1 MLTGMVDDSQAVLQE
16 TFDVLRSLRDV
27 WDETAVDD
35 LDHALQAAARALED
49 GADDELVLAAAM
61 HDLAHSPLCDSPSRN
76 RHDVAAREWLTPRY
90 GERVGWLAGAHVA
103 AKRYLAATE
112 PGYRDGL
119 SGVSE
124 VSLRAQGGPDVD
136 AAMVSHPWWPD
147 ALRLRRYDDAAKQ
160 PGARALTIEE
170 VIEVAARVLQAP
182 HP

>member
-1 MLTGMVDDSQAVLQE
+1 MLLSMADDAKYVLHE
-16 TFDVLRSLRDV
+16 TSAMLHSLRDV

-61 HDLAHSPLCDSPSRN
+61 HDLAHSPLCDSPN
-76 RHDVAAREWLTPRY
+76 RAHHDVAAREWLTPRY

-103 AKRYLAATE
+103 AKRFLAATE
-112 PGYRDGL
+112 PEYRDCL

-124 VSLRAQGGPDVD
+124 VSLRAQGGPDAD
-136 AAMVSHPWWPD
+136 AGMISHPWWPD

-160 PGARALTIEE
+160 PGARAMTIEQ
-170 VIEVAARVLQAP
+170 VVEVAARVLRAP
-182 HP
+182 RS